1 MSTTPSLFAGIGAQ
15 FFNNSGVPLTGG
27 LIYSYLSG
35 TTTPVATYTTSAGS
49 TAHTNPIVLD
59 SAGRVPSGGEIW
71 LLNGDTTEYKFVL
84 KTSAAVLIATY
95 DNVPGTYSATD
106 LANTSNIDLGD
117 ALVGFKQ
124 SNPSGVLTGAVGK
137 TVHDKL
143 QDLVTVTDFGAVAGT
158 DCAAQLVLAS
168 AATTGTVVI
177 PNGAFVATATTSNS
191 ATILGLLSRI
201 QINGTLTITVAS
213 GVHTFTS
220 PVVVASNVVNGL
232 SIVGASPVSLSI
244 TGQVSTSGATGA
256 YSITLQASTVSNVA
270 VGDFLHTCT
279 VAGTGCP
286 EIHRGVWE
294 ITNVDAINT
303 RVTVKNTCRYATF
316 PTNTITS
323 STSVALKSVLK
334 FNSCDGFVVKDSCVD
349 FLNNVAI
356 VGNSDSYWSSG
367 NVTGTELGTH
377 GIIVGANTIAVNGK
391 ADNVNEYGISSAS
404 VSCGVNVGVNGF
416 DQQGIVTEL
425 GGSFY
430 GNFVSSCNNKRRGF
444 YASTASGIRAKHIS
458 ANGNYLDGVI
468 ADISGAVYAS
478 SVSCAC
484 GNGSAGISATSNGA
498 IVFDTGITSFNNTNG
513 AQANSGGFLQNTS
526 STCSNNLLQGIFG
539 EYGAVI
545 YCNNSTITNNGSDGL
560 EIDFL
565 STARAN
571 TCTITGNGGYGIRS
585 TEKSYI
591 TFTGSTLSTNTSGDY
606 LLRNGSFILDST
618 TVRAGENYGSDFR
631 IKNITT
637 LKGQRFSTVSAGDD
651 MIMSFDTTGA
661 AGTGTYTTRY
671 HFRDTTEGF
680 YPETDGTYKLGRAAN
695 RWGEVFAANGTINTS
710 DQREKQQ
717 VRDLNSAERAVAV
730 KVKGLIKAFKF
741 NDAVTL
747 KGDNARIHF
756 GVMAQQVKEA
766 FESEDLV
773 AESYGLLCYDEWDE
787 QPEILENV
795 LDADGKPTGQT
806 QIVQSHRLAGNRYGI
821 RYEQLLA
828 FMIAAL

>member
-1 MSTTPSLFAGIGAQ
+1 MTVNLSALAGAGAQ
-15 FFNNSGVPLTGG
+15 FLDNNGAILSGGKL
-27 LIYSYLSG
+27 YSYVAG
-35 TTTPVATYTTSAGS
+35 TTTPQTTYTSASGS
-49 TAHTNPIVLD
+49 TAHTNPIILN
-59 SAGRVPSGGEIW
+59 SAGRVATGEIW
-71 LLNGDTTEYKFVL
+71 LTAGENYKFVL
-84 KTSAAVLIATY
+84 MTSANVTLASYDNITGINGTGIATNAINVEY
-95 DNVPGTYSATD
+95 DPPFTGGVAT
-106 LANTSNIDLGD
+106 
-117 ALVGFKQ
+117 
-124 SNPSGVLTGAVGK
+124 
-137 TVHDKL
+137 TVQDKL
-143 QDLVTVTDFGAVAGT
+143 AQIVNIKDFGAVAGT
-158 DCAAQLVLAS
+158 DCAAQIVLAA
-168 AATTGTVVI
+168 AATTGTVAF
-177 PNGAFVATATTSNS
+177 PAGAFVATATTANS
-191 ATILGLLSRI
+191 VTILGLLNRI
-201 QINGTLTITVAS
+201 QINGTLTITIAS

-220 PVVVASNVVNGL
+220 PVVVSSNVVNGL

-244 TGQVSTSGATGA
+244 TGQVGTSGAAGA
-256 YSITLQASTVSNVA
+256 YSVILQVSTVSGVA
-270 VGDFLHTCT
+270 VGDFLHTYT

-294 ITNVDAINT
+294 ITNVDTTNT
-303 RVTVKNTCRYATF
+303 RITVKNTCRFATF

-334 FNSCDGFVVKDSCVD
+334 FNSCDGFVVKDSCID

-367 NVTGTELGTH
+367 DVTGTELGTH
-377 GIIVGANTIAVNGK
+377 GLLIAVTVAVNLK
-391 ADNVNEYGISSAS
+391 TDNTNQYGVSLGHI
-404 VSCGVNVGVNGF
+404 SCGPNVGVNGF

-425 GGSFY
+425 GGSFW
-430 GNFVSSCNNKRRGF
+430 GDFVSSCNNKRRGF

-468 ADISGAVYAS
+468 ADIGGAVYAS

-484 GNGSAGISATSNGA
+484 GNGSAGISSTSNGA

-545 YCNNSTITNNGSDGL
+545 YCNSSTITNNGSDGL

-618 TVRAGENYGSDFR
+618 TVRAGENYGSDLR
-631 IKNITT
+631 IKDITT
-637 LKGQRFSTVSAGDD
+637 LKGQRFASTSAGDD

-795 LDADGKPTGQT
+795 LNADGKPTGQT